1 MIIKKGGLRMPTPTE
16 EPTATKENEDGV
28 EPTEMTAKKPMEVV
42 RGDDISIK
50 TTIGCICLNDH
61 EHTAAGRLW
70 NSLTN
75 DQRLNRLFECED
87 RDCDEWEEMMTG
99 FMDRFGNVDFAR
111 STPNIVNLTPHDVH
125 LYKTT
130 VVDWEKH
137 AELVMDDMDNNNSL
151 IPIEAKK
158 DICHT
163 LVKTFPCL
171 KGSAPYRLEK
181 TATIEGVLVMAP
193 DDDAD
198 DYSVAFG
205 VPIRQV
211 NFSATRPL
219 PPGPVSDTFYIV
231 SAKIQAAHPD
241 RFDLL
246 SPDGLL
252 IAADENGSTK
262 VIGCRGFT
270 WSGL

>member
-50 TTIGCICLNDH
+50 TTIGCICLNDD
-61 EHTAAGRLW
+61 ERTAAGRLW

-75 DQRLNRLFECED
+75 DQRLNRMYECED
-87 RDCDEWEEMMTG
+87 EDCDEYEAMMNG
-99 FMDRFGNVDFAR
+99 FMERFGGVDFAD

-125 LYKTT
+125 LYKTQLKSW
-130 VVDWEKH
+130 VVLKNRGESYGDALQK
-137 AELVMDDMDNNNSL
+137 DMDENNAV
-151 IPIEAKK
+151 IPIEAKENV
-158 DICHT
+158 CHT

-205 VPIRQV
+205 VPGRQ
-211 NFSATRPL
+211 
-219 PPGPVSDTFYIV
+219 
-231 SAKIQAAHPD
+231 AKIQTAHPD
-241 RFDLL
+241 RYDLL

-262 VIGCRGFT
+262 VVGCRGFT